1 MLFIIIIT
9 IMPKSN
15 KQDNLINSFLELLII
30 IKVYHWKT
38 TSFAV
43 HKATDE
49 LYSELNEN
57 IDKFVEVMLGKKG
70 TRLNMKGKKINI
82 TDPSTKNEIKKII
95 NEYKVLLETKMN
107 EYIIEKGNSDLYNI
121 RDEILGDLNK
131 FLYLLTLK

>member
-1 MLFIIIIT
+1 
-9 IMPKSN
+9 MPKSN